1 MFEDFD
7 LGDFWKDSDYARREY
22 VEVPVTPALIRTVEK
37 ELGFR
42 LPPAYVALMSRQN
55 GGIPKRTCF
64 PTKVPTSWAEDHV
77 AITGFLGIGREKTY
91 SLLGSL
97 GSKFMQDEW
106 GYPDFGFCICNCPS
120 AGHDMVMLDYRDC
133 GPEGEPTVVHVDQ
146 EDDFRVTVLAPN
158 FESFVRGL
166 VPESDYDTSDEDL
179 KEALVRIAQGS
190 FSTALAGLLT
200 ASPAPRDTEAS
211 LRGLLRSI
219 ATEKGY
225 FALHADPNSYLVYDV
240 LFDLFASIRVVKT
253 AETFLEAYPDLI
265 ALGDGEVSTG
275 GYSPQFLSSW
285 LKARLAAGE
294 IVERDGKLMLSEA
307 QERAVKAKLAA
318 FAA

>member
-1 MFEDFD
+1 MLEDFD
-7 LGDFWKDSDYARREY
+7 LADFWEDSDYARKEY
-22 VEVPVTPALIRTVEK
+22 VEAPVTPALIRTVEQ

-42 LPPAYVALMSRQN
+42 LPRAYVALMSHQN

-64 PTKVPTSWAEDHV
+64 PTETPTSWAEDHV
-77 AITGFLGIGREKTY
+77 AITGFLGIGGEKTY

-106 GYPDFGFCICNCPS
+106 GYPDFGICICDCPS

-146 EDDFRVTVLAPN
+146 EDHFRVTVLAPD

-166 VPESDYDTSDEDL
+166 VHESDYDTSGEDL
-179 KEALVRIAQGS
+179 KEALVKIAQGS
-190 FSTALAGLLT
+190 FSTALAEVLA
-200 ASPAPRDTEAS
+200 ASPSPKRTETS
-211 LRGLLRSI
+211 LRRLLHSI

-240 LFDLFASIRVVKT
+240 LFDLFASIRTVKT
-253 AETFLEAYPDLI
+253 AEAFLDAYPDLI

-275 GYSPQFLSSW
+275 GYAPQFLTDW
-285 LKARLAAGE
+285 MKTRLAAGE
-294 IVERDGKLMLSEA
+294 IVEREGQLTLSETQA
-307 QERAVKAKLAA
+307 RAVKERLAA
-318 FAA
+318 FAD